1 MGIDI
6 YARWNTQTEDE
17 KAAQVTGFS
26 IDAGNL
32 GYLREAYHG
41 EPYATHVLVP
51 EAFSDELALQYSEG
65 VPISAQ
71 TLRER
76 LPETV
81 EVALKR
87 EQAIYGHDPEH
98 PETQLVVQ
106 SFEDFVSLCEDK
118 EAALGEPCS
127 FIASY

>member
-41 EPYATHVLVP
+41 APYATHVLVP
-51 EAFSDELALQYSEG
+51 EAFSDELVLQYTEG

-87 EQAIYGHDPEH
+87 EKAIYGHAPEH
-98 PETQLVVQ
+98 PETQLVVK

-118 EAALGEPCS
+118 EAESGEPCS